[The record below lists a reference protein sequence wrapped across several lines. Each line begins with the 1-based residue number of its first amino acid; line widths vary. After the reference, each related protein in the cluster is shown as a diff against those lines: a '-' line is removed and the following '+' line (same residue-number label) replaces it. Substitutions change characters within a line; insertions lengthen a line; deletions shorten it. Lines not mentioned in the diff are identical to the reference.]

1 MLLKTGQIID
11 FEEERSFRA
20 LLRWIK
26 GDKMDRRQIQEMDRW
41 ITGNYGEDQFKDV
54 QEDGD
59 ETLCEGCG
67 GPIPE
72 GTGRA
77 HEAPG
82 LPAGEI
88 VLCEGCGPRFEKG
101 DLDVD
106 F

>member
-1 MLLKTGQIID
+1 
-11 FEEERSFRA
+11 
-20 LLRWIK
+20 
-26 GDKMDRRQIQEMDRW
+26 MDARMRQDLDNY
-41 ITGNYGEDQFKDV
+41 ITGNWGEDQLQED
-54 QEDGD
+54 EDGD
-59 ETLCEGCG
+59 FCEGCG